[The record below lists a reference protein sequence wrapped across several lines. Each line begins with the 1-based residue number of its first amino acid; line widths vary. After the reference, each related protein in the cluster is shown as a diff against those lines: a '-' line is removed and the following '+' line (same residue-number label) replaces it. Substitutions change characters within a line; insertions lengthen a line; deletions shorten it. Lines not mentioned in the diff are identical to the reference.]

1 MYKRK
6 ATTALV
12 AAIFAT
18 AATPISNVF
27 AAEKERAQNA
37 RVGLLE
43 LYTSEGCSSCPPADR
58 WVSSLTRPELVPK
71 KLVVLAFHV
80 DYWDDL
86 GWKDRFSQRLFTE
99 RQQDLVRV
107 ANLPTAYTPQLVFNG
122 RDFRERGTLE
132 AQALALN
139 GQSATV
145 HIMLTSAIRQ
155 RTLNIQALVEPT
167 TPQQTQASLYIALYE
182 NNLET
187 PVQAGENRGRRLHH
201 DYVVRMLF
209 NPSKVSSGKPLRW
222 ERDFPVPPD
231 WKIAD
236 LGVAAFVQSEETG
249 EVLQATAQM
258 IHSP

>member
-1 MYKRK
+1 MYKYN
-6 ATTALV
+6 ATTSSI
-12 AAIFAT
+12 AAILIAAT
-18 AATPISNVF
+18 ATLTHTF
-27 AAEKERAQNA
+27 AAEKEDDQQA

-43 LYTSEGCSSCPPADR
+43 LYTSEGCSSCPPADK
-58 WVSSLTRPELVPK
+58 WLSSLARPEWVPT

-86 GWKDRFSQRLFTE
+86 GWKNRFSQRLFTE
-99 RQQDLVRV
+99 RQQALVK
-107 ANLPTAYTPQLVFNG
+107 ATKLATAYTPQFVFNG

-132 AQALALN
+132 AQAFAVN
-139 GQSATV
+139 GQSAAV
-145 HIMLTSAIRQ
+145 HLMLTSAIRE

-167 TPQQTQASLYIALYE
+167 TPQQTQAFLYIALYE

-209 NPSKVSSGKPLRW
+209 KPSKVSSNKPLRW